1 VPRLDDS
8 RPLRA
13 GFSTAARDTLPAA
26 DARLALFNWLI
37 ARRSSGTLVVRLAGD
52 GDTSKVAADL
62 QWLDLS
68 ATEGPYVAAER
79 DAIYREQ
86 VARLVK
92 SGRAYESGGATVFRF
107 PGGRTVIDDLVKG
120 RIEFDNAAI
129 GDVTIVTADGAI
141 TDVFAEA
148 VDDGLLRLDV
158 AVRGGEHI
166 DDTPRLML
174 LQDALGLRS
183 PRYGH
188 AGDILDSALPIDEL
202 RRRGF
207 LPAAVRKHLALIG
220 WTPEDGREDRS
231 LDELVR
237 QFSLERVARTASPYD
252 ESRLRAFNAREL
264 LTLPRETLVTLI
276 AESMQVHG
284 LLETPMPD
292 PARRWIETFV
302 EAYGADI
309 ASIGE
314 AIVLIADLRAESV
327 IVPALELEK
336 LRNRQVVFFLDA
348 VGQYVDSQAE
358 LRGLPL
364 SHDLPAI
371 AEEFGIEKSDAFAA
385 VRMALTGKAE
395 GAPLNLLFPLL
406 GHDRILIRIGAIS
419 SHLLHGRGLEP
430 IKFGPGGVPFETIA
444 THQPLR

>member
-13 GFSTAARDTLPAA
+13 GFSTVACDALPAA

-37 ARRSSGTLVVRLAGD
+37 ARRSSGTLVVRLAGI

-62 QWLDLS
+62 LWLDLS
-68 ATEGPYVAAER
+68 ATEGPYVAADR

-86 VARLVK
+86 AARLVT

-107 PGGRTVIDDLVKG
+107 PSGRTVIDDLVKG
-120 RIEFDNAAI
+120 RVEFDNTAI

-141 TDVFAEA
+141 TAVFAEA
-148 VDDGLLRLDV
+148 VDDGLLQLDV
-158 AVRGGEHI
+158 AVRAGEYMN
-166 DDTPRLML
+166 DTPRLML

-188 AGDILDSALPIDEL
+188 AGDILDAALPIDEL
-202 RRRGF
+202 RRRGY

-237 QFSLERVARTASPYD
+237 QFSLERVARTGSPYD

-276 AESMQVHG
+276 AESMQAHG
-284 LLETPMPD
+284 LLEKPMPA

-314 AIVLIADLRAESV
+314 AIVLIADLRAEAV

-348 VGQYVDSQAE
+348 IGQYVDSQGE

-385 VRMALTGKAE
+385 VRMALTGKHD

-406 GHDRILIRIGAIS
+406 GHDRILIRLGAIS

-430 IKFGPGGVPFETIA
+430 IKFGPGGVPFETIHA
-444 THQPLR
+444 QRPS

>member
-1 VPRLDDS
+1 VPRIDDS

-13 GFSTAARDTLPAA
+13 GCSLHAGDTVSAAG
-26 DARLALFNWLI
+26 ARLALFNWLL
-37 ARRSSGTLVVRLAGD
+37 ARRSGGTLVLGIGGAHSAQGVIDEMRWLGL
-52 GDTSKVAADL
+52 DTL
-62 QWLDLS
+62 
-68 ATEGPYVAAER
+68 EGPYVRAER
-79 DAIYREQ
+79 DAIYREHA
-86 VARLVK
+86 ARLVA
-92 SGRAYESGGATVFRF
+92 SGRTYESGGATVFRF

-120 RIEFDNAAI
+120 RVEFDNAAV
-129 GDVTIVTADGAI
+129 GDVTIVTADDCV
-141 TDVFAEA
+141 TDVFATA
-148 VDDGLLRLDV
+148 VDDGLLAIDV
-158 AVRGGEHI
+158 CVRDEESIG
-166 DDTPRLML
+166 DTPRLML

-188 AGDILDSALPIDEL
+188 VGAVLDDPPSVRDL
-202 RRRGF
+202 RRAGY
-207 LPAAVRKHLALIG
+207 LPAAVLKHLALVG
-220 WTPEDGREDRS
+220 WTPEHGREDLT

-237 QFSLERVARTASPYD
+237 QFSLERVARTACAFD
-252 ESRLRAFNAREL
+252 EARLRVLNAREL
-264 LTLPRETLVTLI
+264 TALPREALVSMI
-276 AESMQVHG
+276 AESMQAHG
-284 LLETPMPD
+284 FLETPVPD
-292 PARRWIETFV
+292 AALRWIHTFV

-309 ASIGE
+309 ASLGE
-314 AIVLIADLRAESV
+314 ALSLVADLRAEAV
-327 IVPALELEK
+327 LVPALELEK

-385 VRMALTGKAE
+385 VRMALTGKHD

-406 GHDRILIRIGAIS
+406 GHDRILIRLGAIS

-444 THQPLR
+444 AHPPAR